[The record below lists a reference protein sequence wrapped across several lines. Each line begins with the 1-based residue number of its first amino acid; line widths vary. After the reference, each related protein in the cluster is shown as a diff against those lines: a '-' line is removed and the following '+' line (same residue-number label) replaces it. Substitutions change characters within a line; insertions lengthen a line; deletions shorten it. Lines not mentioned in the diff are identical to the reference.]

1 MNKHVKP
8 ESAAAPMAASNRI
21 EAASNRIDAADQP
34 ADGLSGSVPK
44 HIAIIMDGNH
54 RWAKKRHLPGAAGH
68 RAGAKRLREIA
79 EACADLGVENLT
91 LFAFSTENW
100 QRPSREV
107 SLLMDLMR
115 HVMENDL
122 AELNRR
128 EVRLRVIGDRS
139 RFAEDIQAKMA
150 ECEALTAANSKL
162 NLSVAVNFGGRWDI
176 VEAAKRVARSVQA
189 GTLDPDQLSEA
200 EFAQHMALGQV
211 PDPDLL
217 IRTGGDHRISN
228 FLLWDLAYAE
238 LYFTEC
244 FWPDFN
250 AEQLQIAVQEY
261 TRRARRFGGR

>member
-1 MNKHVKP
+1 MSTDSTHTP
-8 ESAAAPMAASNRI
+8 TAPSD
-21 EAASNRIDAADQP
+21 SSDAVELAFQ
-34 ADGLSGSVPK
+34 AGEIPK

-54 RWAKKRHLPGAAGH
+54 RWAKAKHLPGAAGH

-100 QRPSREV
+100 QRPRREV

-128 EVRLRVIGDRS
+128 DVCLRVIGDREK
-139 RFAEDIQAKMA
+139 FAPDIQVKMA
-150 ECEALTAANSKL
+150 ECEALTANNRTL

-176 VEAAKRVARSVQA
+176 VEAARTMAAKVRDGELSVS
-189 GTLDPDQLSEA
+189 DISEENFTA
-200 EFAQHMALGQV
+200 YMSLGDV

-238 LYFTEC
+238 LIFTETY
-244 FWPDFN
+244 WPDFS
-250 AEQLQIAVQEY
+250 ASSLHAAVEEFV
-261 TRRARRFGGR
+261 TRVRRFGGR